1 MLGFALL
8 MMKHQLSGNQFNAGI
23 EKVTASN
30 LNGMY
35 EGIVNLKPGYTKS
48 RNSLIRIHIY
58 VYNFKKENLRD
69 KITLSTRERVFAQPV
84 LMCKEVFHHDKKG
97 SKPPEREYISGYI
110 YLSGNDLEISTNAGC
125 IGVKDKVENVYN
137 PIIGYTRKN
146 TGILEKMSVAHRF
159 PFTIHNSDC
168 SEIEVTLVSNV
179 KSQFVKKTSYR
190 ELPSIFSPYLDF
202 VMNQNQNA
210 SKKFIL
216 ANNGY
221 GTSSPYLYAKN
232 IKWSDSDIDIYFANI
247 GWNVAKD
254 NPSSLA
260 VKKLESELIKTV
272 ENDMQGLHTNLMYF
286 PKLQTMRVHLADP
299 DVSNQANLF
308 NLRIAEKQG
317 ETKYV
322 LEYTKAGDSYIQR
335 AVLADKEKALAEQKR
350 KEIEL
355 QRAQEQM
362 ALHQIRTDLYKSKGF
377 VIKPLSFWR
386 KYPLTVST
394 LIAIHEGDFSLEKN
408 EELARALFLM
418 YMKRMNESCRN
429 LLPPNMK
436 KIDYTYYTEK
446 EEYAYTRWDGG
457 FEWDSWEDVY
467 ETVQVAH
474 KGVFYLDPRFEE
486 TYNEVSNIYENT
498 YVGNLFNPGFNP
510 FQSIAE
516 MKELNSFLNEID
528 CNKEDMSIIGENLL
542 RFLNGKKSL
551 QGEKGITF

>member
-1 MLGFALL
+1 
-8 MMKHQLSGNQFNAGI
+8 
-23 EKVTASN
+23 
-30 LNGMY
+30 
-35 EGIVNLKPGYTKS
+35 
-48 RNSLIRIHIY
+48 
-58 VYNFKKENLRD
+58 
-69 KITLSTRERVFAQPV
+69 
-84 LMCKEVFHHDKKG
+84 
-97 SKPPEREYISGYI
+97 
-110 YLSGNDLEISTNAGC
+110 
-125 IGVKDKVENVYN
+125 
-137 PIIGYTRKN
+137 
-146 TGILEKMSVAHRF
+146 
-159 PFTIHNSDC
+159 
-168 SEIEVTLVSNV
+168 
-179 KSQFVKKTSYR
+179 
-190 ELPSIFSPYLDF
+190 
-202 VMNQNQNA
+202 
-210 SKKFIL
+210 
-216 ANNGY
+216 
-221 GTSSPYLYAKN
+221 
-232 IKWSDSDIDIYFANI
+232 
-247 GWNVAKD
+247 
-254 NPSSLA
+254 
-260 VKKLESELIKTV
+260 
-272 ENDMQGLHTNLMYF
+272 
-286 PKLQTMRVHLADP
+286 MRVHLADP